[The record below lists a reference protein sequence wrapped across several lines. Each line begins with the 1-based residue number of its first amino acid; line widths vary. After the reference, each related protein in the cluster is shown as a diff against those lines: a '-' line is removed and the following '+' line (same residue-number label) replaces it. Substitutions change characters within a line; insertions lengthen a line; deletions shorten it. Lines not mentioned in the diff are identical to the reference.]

1 MKKRLLALTMAGM
14 MVFGGAFSAM
24 ATEAQTEAESE
35 TIPEVTVDMAD
46 FDAYEG
52 TWVNFEAGF
61 SLYLPSDWDVLE
73 VSDEDAEND
82 IIYEVKAPE
91 GSDQNIA
98 LVVSAT
104 DVGKDCDLQQVFD
117 EVTDSGCE
125 DVQKGIINGISVVA
139 FETDSSYGEAFLDDN
154 GIMYSVQVGPRDEEI
169 VTLAANILST
179 LRPTETVETEAA
191 AN

>member
-1 MKKRLLALTMAGM
+1 M
-14 MVFGGAFSAM
+14 
-24 ATEAQTEAESE
+24 
-35 TIPEVTVDMAD
+35 TVDMAD
-46 FDAYEG
+46 FDTYEG

-82 IIYEVKAPE
+82 IIYEVKAPD
-91 GSDQNIA
+91 GADQNMA

-117 EVTDSGCE
+117 EVTDGGCE

-139 FETDSSYGEAFLDDN
+139 FETDDSYGAAFLDDN
-154 GIMYSVQVGPRDEEI
+154 GIMYSVQVGPRDEDI
-169 VTLAANILST
+169 VTLAADILST